1 MQGKT
6 HIAGAIAL
14 TTLVTQPKSVGEL
27 LLCVGVSAVGG
38 AICDID
44 VDGSIGSKKLKQI
57 SGFGIVVLLVLV
69 VALLTGKA
77 EFSKVMARDNSI
89 VRTCFGIAMMFLI
102 CWFGRKQPH
111 RTFMHSALGVVLLSV
126 ASYLVFTEIWLYMAL
141 GMVSHIALDLL
152 NKKRITLLYP
162 LKKPKF
168 ALGICTADSAVNTV
182 LFYAFSVL
190 CVLEMVVAIYRIVL

>member
-1 MQGKT
+1 
-6 HIAGAIAL
+6 
-14 TTLVTQPKSVGEL
+14 
-27 LLCVGVSAVGG
+27 
-38 AICDID
+38 
-44 VDGSIGSKKLKQI
+44 
-57 SGFGIVVLLVLV
+57 VVLLVLV
-69 VALLTGKA
+69 VAFLTGKA

-111 RTFMHSALGVVLLSV
+111 RTFMHSVLGVVLLSV